1 MNTTKLPAHLPF
13 SLVFLLALAAAL
25 HPVPARAQECGA
37 GWTEPVVGEVELA
50 FFRPGDR
57 RGERFDGGTLRL
69 ATRTEVELEAVAVDQ
84 QGRRFPDDRFVYS
97 VVPSRYCEDLVS
109 VEDRADGGVRL
120 ETGSAT
126 GDCELLFRVANNL
139 NFDRRIRVVVA
150 RASRDGYARSEA
162 EVLATWLYRAVLGR
176 EPEPSGLQS
185 AIAEIQK
192 GQLGALVRSFVA
204 SPEFQN
210 RRRGLSAAAL
220 LESFYQGLLDRAP
233 DTAGL
238 RSYLG
243 DVERGRYDDVLW
255 ALLHSDEL
263 EARLDEELR

>member
-1 MNTTKLPAHLPF
+1 MNRPTPLAPF
-13 SLVFLLALAAAL
+13 PLYVVVLLALAAAL
-25 HPVPARAQECGA
+25 LPTPSRAQECGA
-37 GWTEPVVGEVELA
+37 GWTEPVVCEVELA
-50 FFRPGDR
+50 LFRTGDR

-84 QGRRFPDDRFVYS
+84 RGRRFPDGRFVYS
-97 VVPSRYCEDLVS
+97 VVPSRYCDGVLS
-109 VEDRADGGVRL
+109 VEDLEDGGVRI

-126 GDCELLFRVANNL
+126 GDCELLFQVANNL
-139 NFDRRIRVVVA
+139 NLDRRIRVEVA
-150 RASRDGYARSEA
+150 RARRDGFARTEA
-162 EVLATWLYRAVLGR
+162 EVVATWLYRAVLGR
-176 EPEPSGLQS
+176 EPDPQGLQN
-185 AIAEIQK
+185 AVVEIQK
-192 GQLGALVRSFVA
+192 GELGPLVRSFVA

-220 LESFYQGLLDRAP
+220 LESFYQGLLGRAP

-238 RSYLG
+238 RTYLG

-255 ALLHSDEL
+255 ALLHSGEL